1 MNDIVNTLK
10 VMCNPKDPQDQK
22 LLLLAE
28 LVKTKCE
35 ALATHQTSLR
45 ESLDRT
51 NEKLDRVTDLLE
63 KMEADKKVCPVYM
76 HKGDFEKVSFILRY
90 PRLSFLMLIGIVV
103 LIGGL
108 FGTSLVEAIRL
119 IFGI

>member
-35 ALATHQTSLR
+35 ALATNQSSLR
-45 ESLDRT
+45 ESLDKT

-63 KMEADKKVCPVYM
+63 KIEADKKVCPVYM
-76 HKGDFEKVSFILRY
+76 NRRDFEKVSFMLRY
-90 PRLSFLMLIGIVV
+90 PRISFLIVIGVVV
-103 LIGGL
+103 LLGGL
-108 FGTSLVEAIRL
+108 FGTSLIEAIRL
-119 IFGI
+119 ILGV